1 MLLSELL
8 QEQSGLCVGVKDSS
22 AEFLKYLDKNQ
33 IALGSRIEVVLK
45 EDFDASM
52 KIRVGTNEIVISSKI
67 AGNLFV
73 KKV

>member
-1 MLLSELL
+1 
-8 QEQSGLCVGVKDSS
+8 VGVKDSS

-33 IALGSRIEVVLK
+33 IALGSRIEVVVR